1 MVEEIKRGI
10 LNIFVENPVLII
22 PAIIIIIVLGIL
34 SIGFFTSAVPA
45 GHIGI
50 QDTFGAVSDQTLQA
64 GFYVKAPWTAIV
76 PMTIQTQKYAV
87 SATAASSDLQ
97 DVSTEVTV
105 NFHLNGLTIKD
116 IYKNIGSHYSDIVI
130 VPAVQESVKAST
142 ALFNA
147 SELIT
152 ERPIVKEKIEK
163 VLTERLA
170 IYNIVVESVSI
181 TNFTFSPEFTQSIE
195 TKMVAQQS
203 AFKAENDLV
212 RIKIEKEQAITQ
224 AEAIAAATK
233 IKADADAY
241 ALRVVNEELK
251 QSQSLLQ
258 YKSIEK
264 WNGIMPLYTGGATPF
279 INITKR
285 SDTNE

>member
-264 WNGIMPLYTGGATPF
+264 WNGVLPLYSGQATPF
-279 INITKR
+279 IDITKAGG
-285 SDTNE
+285 